1 MDIQLMRYIK
11 EYGNVYVRRSAGL
24 AIIYNNMILLARTA
38 GRPGKKSWG
47 IPKGGIEEGEDKI
60 EAAIRETYEEIGI
73 KVNRSMV
80 NPTAREFFVNTKK
93 WGYVKYITYFVVE
106 IDDLSQIGLKDLEV
120 PKKQLDTQEISK
132 AIFMNY
138 SDALEHIMI
147 SQSDMVRELISLGL
161 LESKTIGNKNIES
174 NQEPN
179 PAQQGEQEDDRLHL
193 IRRYKGK
200 IQDFKSYWDD
210 RISKNN

>member
-1 MDIQLMRYIK
+1 MRYVK

-24 AIIYNNMILLARTA
+24 AIIYNNMILLAKTA

-60 EAAIRETYEEIGI
+60 DAAIRETYEEIGI
-73 KVNRSMV
+73 KVDRGMV
-80 NPTAREFFVNTKK
+80 NPVAREFFVNTKK

-106 IDDLSQIGLKDLEV
+106 IDDLSQISLKDLEV
-120 PKKQLDTQEISK
+120 PRKQLDTEEISK
-132 AIFMNY
+132 AKFMSY
-138 SDALEHIMI
+138 PEALEKIMI
-147 SQSDMVRELISLGL
+147 SQGGMVRELISLGL
-161 LESKTIGNKNIES
+161 LESKTIGNKEVES
-174 NQEPN
+174 NQELN
-179 PAQQGEQEDDRLHL
+179 PTQIIEEEDERLNK

-210 RISKNN
+210 RISENN